1 MSIHY
6 ALKEE
11 DQKQVLS
18 HLFEGYWHLKIV
30 KYFTKIGKGTR
41 QVLIINA
48 ITPSLFCLYKGW
60 SCCLFQL
67 H

>member
-1 MSIHY
+1 MGIHY

-11 DQKQVLS
+11 EQKQVLS
-18 HLFEGYWHLKIV
+18 LLFEGYWHLKIV
-30 KYFTKIGKGTR
+30 KYFAKIGKGTR

-48 ITPSLFCLYKGW
+48 ITPNLFCLHKGW